1 MLVNKVPPDKNLIG
15 ADDLF
20 KFLGALAMVTCHC
33 FIFLVRGLPADRAP
47 QVSMD
52 INPHFFLPG
61 FMSMALPALAG
72 YGFKKFLNPY
82 LADGYLL
89 NLKTENIF
97 KLLVGLILLDAIKNG
112 FLFGFIHAFK
122 WDVLAFIV
130 ATLLILM
137 VVLKKAGMKG
147 LWYLVALNFLVIV
160 AYGVLPVWVS
170 LSDSFVKWALS
181 FPKLFLFLP
190 FSVLAPGLFWWIWNF
205 DIQGTKQKKYKQ
217 LLGALLSVAIAW
229 NVFQSQIHEPYFWAS
244 LLKLPLSIFIQLGQG
259 GGHIWPLFPWML
271 LVLCGFIFAYYEEW
285 IFKRWQNALVVYV
298 LAQVVFNSVLF
309 GQFKAFRSAVSVA
322 DFFSSSFFEP
332 RWQVLSLMMT
342 FFISAMIGYHYL
354 LRWIRLRSTFI
365 KSYSNG
371 ILLFYFVHLIVAYV
385 LLAPSIKLFPGL
397 SVYTLYPIV
406 VNIISYFFFAGL
418 QPIFEKNI
426 QIKLVKR

>member
-1 MLVNKVPPDKNLIG
+1 MFVNKVDRDKNLIG

-89 NLKTENIF
+89 NLKTGNIF
-97 KLLVGLILLDAIKNG
+97 KLLVGLILLDAVKNG

-122 WDVLAFIV
+122 WDVLAFVV
-130 ATLLILM
+130 ATLLI
-137 VVLKKAGMKG
+137 VIAVLKKAGMKG
-147 LWYLVALNFLVIV
+147 LWYLVGFNFLVIL
-160 AYGVLPVWVS
+160 AYGFFPIWIS
-170 LSDSFVKWALS
+170 LSEDFVKWILG
-181 FPKLFLFLP
+181 FPKLVLFLP
-190 FSVLAPGLFWWIWNF
+190 FSVLAAGLFWWIWNF
-205 DIQGTKQKKYKQ
+205 DVQDSRQKKYKQ
-217 LLGALLSVAIAW
+217 ILGVSFAILIAV
-229 NVFQSQIHEPYFWAS
+229 NVFRSQSHEPYFWAS
-244 LLKLPLSIFIQLGQG
+244 LLKLPLSIFVQLGQG

-271 LVLCGFIFAYYEEW
+271 LILAGFIFAYYETW
-285 IFKRWQNALVVYV
+285 IFKKWQNAFAVYAI
-298 LAQVVFNSVLF
+298 AQITFNSVLF
-309 GQFKAFRSAVSVA
+309 GQFNAFRNAVSVA

-332 RWQVLSLMMT
+332 RWQVLSLMIT

-354 LRWIRLRSTFI
+354 LKWIRIRSAFI
-365 KSYSNG
+365 KSYSDG
-371 ILLFYFVHLIVAYV
+371 ILLFYFVHLIVAYF
-385 LLAPSIKLFPGL
+385 LLSPAIKLFPGL

-426 QIKLVKR
+426 QVKLVKR